1 MGRLDVSSGPQSTEA
16 LRRERL
22 GLVFAALCALDG
34 AFSAS
39 LSKLSTNLA
48 DAAFV
53 AAVVTLFGAVCS
65 TAHLGFRGELGLL
78 VRRDLAP
85 GLIAIGLLGTAVAF
99 LLFFE
104 GSQRS
109 SGIEIALCIQTE
121 PLYALVLAWI
131 ALGQRPTLTRIAAS
145 LAILVGIAIAVG
157 IEQASGSAGVWMLL
171 ATPIAWQLSHLIAL
185 RGLRGVNPRVLTAAR
200 YVYGSAFLVALWLLR
215 GGLERFPPADV
226 WPKLLPLLAL
236 HGIVL
241 AWGGTLLWYNAIT
254 RLDLPRTTSIV
265 VPSILILS
273 FGATFLV
280 LGEVPSQ
287 REWLG
292 LAITALGVL
301 TFVRSSDAPEPSRSS
316 TVLARD
322 AA

>member
-1 MGRLDVSSGPQSTEA
+1 MSSALQSPDA

-22 GLVFAALCALDG
+22 GLLFAALCAIDG
-34 AFSAS
+34 AFTAS
-39 LSKLSTNLA
+39 ISKLNTNLA

-53 AAVVTLFGAVCS
+53 AAAITLFGAVCS
-65 TAHLGFRGELGLL
+65 TAQLAWRGELGLL

-121 PLYALVLAWI
+121 PAYALLLAWI
-131 ALGQRPTLTRIAAS
+131 ALGQRPTPMRIAAS
-145 LAILVGIAIAVG
+145 AAIVMGIGIAVG
-157 IEQASGSAGVWMLL
+157 VEQARGSAGVWLLL

-200 YVYGSAFLVALWLLR
+200 YVYGSAFLVVLWLLR
-215 GGLERFPPADV
+215 GGLERFPAADV
-226 WPKLLPLLAL
+226 WPRLLPTLAL
-236 HGIVL
+236 QGVVL

-280 LGEVPSQ
+280 LGEVPTP

-301 TFVRSSDAPEPSRSS
+301 TFVRSSDTPQTRASS
-316 TVLARD
+316 TPERD